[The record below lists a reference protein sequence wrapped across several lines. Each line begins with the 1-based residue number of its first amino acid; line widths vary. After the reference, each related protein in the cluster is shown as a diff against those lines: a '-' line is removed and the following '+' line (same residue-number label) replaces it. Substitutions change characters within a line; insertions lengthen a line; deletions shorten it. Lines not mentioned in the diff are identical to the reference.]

1 MVMIMLLVMIMI
13 LNMTMMMI
21 MKMMM
26 AFPQAEVKE
35 AESAGRI
42 TSIFNSFAKALS
54 RPASKVGQCYLD
66 D

>member
-1 MVMIMLLVMIMI
+1 MVMIMLLAMIMI
-13 LNMTMMMI
+13 MNMTMMMMLMI
-21 MKMMM
+21 M

-54 RPASKVGQCYLD
+54 RPASKVGSAIWMID
-66 D
+66 

>member
-1 MVMIMLLVMIMI
+1 MVMIMTMD
-13 LNMTMMMI
+13 MTMMM

-54 RPASKVGQCYLD
+54 RPASRVGRMIH
-66 D
+66 

>member
-1 MVMIMLLVMIMI
+1 MIMLLVMTMM
-13 LNMTMMMI
+13 NMTMMM
-21 MKMMM
+21 MKMMI

-54 RPASKVGQCYLD
+54 RPASKVGSAIWMID
-66 D
+66 

>member
-1 MVMIMLLVMIMI
+1 MVMIMLLVMTMM
-13 LNMTMMMI
+13 NMTMMM
-21 MKMMM
+21 MKMMI

-54 RPASKVGQCYLD
+54 RPASKVGSAIWMID
-66 D
+66 

>member
-1 MVMIMLLVMIMI
+1 MVMIMLLVMTMM
-13 LNMTMMMI
+13 NMTMMM
-21 MKMMM
+21 MKMMI

-54 RPASKVGQCYLD
+54 RPASKVSSAIWMID
-66 D
+66 

>member
-1 MVMIMLLVMIMI
+1 MVMIMTMD
-13 LNMTMMMI
+13 MTMMM

-54 RPASKVGQCYLD
+54 RPASKVGRMIH
-66 D
+66 

>member
-1 MVMIMLLVMIMI
+1 MVMIMLLVMTMM
-13 LNMTMMMI
+13 NMTMM

-54 RPASKVGQCYLD
+54 RPASKVGSAI
-66 D
+66 

>member
-1 MVMIMLLVMIMI
+1 MVLIILLVMTMM
-13 LNMTMMMI
+13 NMTMMI

-54 RPASKVGQCYLD
+54 RPASKVSSAIWMID
-66 D
+66 

>member
-1 MVMIMLLVMIMI
+1 MTMM
-13 LNMTMMMI
+13 NMTMMM
-21 MKMMM
+21 MKMMI

-54 RPASKVGQCYLD
+54 RPASKVGSAIWMID
-66 D
+66 

>member
-1 MVMIMLLVMIMI
+1 MVMIMTMD
-13 LNMTMMMI
+13 MTMMV

-26 AFPQAEVKE
+26 ALPQAEVKE

-54 RPASKVGQCYLD
+54 RPASKVSSAIWMID
-66 D
+66 

>member
-1 MVMIMLLVMIMI
+1 MVMIMTMD
-13 LNMTMMMI
+13 MTMMMM
-21 MKMMM
+21 MKMMI

-54 RPASKVGQCYLD
+54 RPASKVSSAIWMID
-66 D
+66 